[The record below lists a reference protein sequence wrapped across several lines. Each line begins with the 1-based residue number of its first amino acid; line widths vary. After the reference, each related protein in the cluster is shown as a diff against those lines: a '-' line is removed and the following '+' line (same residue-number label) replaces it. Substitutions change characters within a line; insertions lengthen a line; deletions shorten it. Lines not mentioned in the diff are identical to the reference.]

1 MCCHLSHI
9 KPHRPSIAPAP
20 CHAMSG
26 PDHMMPP
33 VRSQDEFVNAHP
45 LMKAR
50 MTSQVGR
57 AFPDDATR
65 ETVLRACMGS

>member
-1 MCCHLSHI
+1 
-9 KPHRPSIAPAP
+9 
-20 CHAMSG
+20 
-26 PDHMMPP
+26 MMPP